1 MSIGGK
7 GSLSSLYSHPP
18 TEVGSDDD
26 ADNFNDDD
34 QDGNDDK
41 AYYRVGEKPSVG
53 LLIVEPPKDKIR

>member
-18 TEVGSDDD
+18 TEDGSDDD
-26 ADNFNDDD
+26 ADDFNDDD

-41 AYYRVGEKPSVG
+41 AYYRVGEKPSVR
-53 LLIVEPPKDKIR
+53 LLIVEPPTDKIR